1 MPGRSHLSV
10 SLTVSGAKFV
20 GGYQC
25 KILDI
30 YYWYILLVY
39 TRKEAPKVQTAKLF
53 MNGRSQAVRLPKG
66 FRFEGEEV
74 FVKKVGNAV
83 VLLPSRGSWEAL
95 YESLPAFSG
104 DFMEERGQP
113 TREQE
118 RPEAPFG

>member
-1 MPGRSHLSV
+1 
-10 SLTVSGAKFV
+10 
-20 GGYQC
+20 
-25 KILDI
+25 
-30 YYWYILLVY
+30 
-39 TRKEAPKVQTAKLF
+39 VQTAKLF

-95 YESLPAFSG
+95 YESLPAFSE